1 MAAGGTTCRLLQ
13 MAAAAAAAAA
23 AKVVGKAP
31 SAAVV
36 AALAPTG
43 TLRAAINMSNF
54 LLVTDKTEDGLPIG
68 VSASLAAHV
77 AARLGV
83 PLTLMPYPS
92 PPALCEAAGPG
103 ESAWDIG
110 NIGADPL
117 RGEFINF
124 TAPYA
129 EIESTVLLPPGS
141 AVESFADLDTEGAT
155 IITAKGGA
163 YSLWLERNVQHA
175 TLVQETGAAV
185 KERFVA
191 EGLDAMAG
199 LRPALVSDALLA
211 EGYTVMPGHYGLVEQ
226 ATGVPKAKGEEAF
239 EWLREWI
246 EEVKANGLVS
256 SLVDE
261 YGVQGNLLV
270 APAAKL

>member
-1 MAAGGTTCRLLQ
+1 M
-13 MAAAAAAAAA
+13 AAAAAAAA

-110 NIGADPL
+110 NIGADHAPYTRWSASHQAL
-117 RGEFINF
+117 CSSQPPAPEPAPMPEPMGEFAVMAGCDSGYQVI
-124 TAPYA
+124 TSVELCEEAKAALVP
-129 EIESTVLLPPGS
+129 TLL
-141 AVESFADLDTEGAT
+141 L
-155 IITAKGGA
+155 
-163 YSLWLERNVQHA
+163 
-175 TLVQETGAAV
+175 
-185 KERFVA
+185 
-191 EGLDAMAG
+191 EGLS
-199 LRPALVSDALLA
+199 VS
-211 EGYTVMPGHYGLVEQ
+211 V
-226 ATGVPKAKGEEAF
+226 
-239 EWLREWI
+239 
-246 EEVKANGLVS
+246 
-256 SLVDE
+256 
-261 YGVQGNLLV
+261 
-270 APAAKL
+270 